1 MAKYVSQC
9 GWALSSNEKLGR
21 VVENLNDYVLRDKP
35 QLPQKSLKHVQEAI
49 MHINSAIIQL
59 GHASRTLI
67 EADAAGLSQEKEV
80 DHEA

>member
-9 GWALSSNEKLGR
+9 GWTLSSNEKLGR
-21 VVENLNDYVLRDKP
+21 VVENLNDYVLGDKP

-59 GHASRTLI
+59 GNASRTMI
-67 EADAAGLSQEKEV
+67 EADAEESAKPKE
-80 DHEA
+80 D

>member
-9 GWALSSNEKLGR
+9 GWTLSSNEKLGR
-21 VVENLNDYVLRDKP
+21 VVENLNDYVLGDKP

-59 GHASRTLI
+59 GNASRTMI